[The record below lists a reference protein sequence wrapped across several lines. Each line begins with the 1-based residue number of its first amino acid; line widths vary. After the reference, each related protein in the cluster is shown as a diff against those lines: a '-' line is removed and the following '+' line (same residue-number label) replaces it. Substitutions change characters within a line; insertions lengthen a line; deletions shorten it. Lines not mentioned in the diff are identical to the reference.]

1 MLGTISSR
9 LQECDNEETTC
20 SICHGVFLIMVRLEE
35 AKKLRRVASQE
46 KTPEYL
52 EWVKDC
58 GGGGFTPWGL
68 THQMVEVEERLGCKI
83 LDPKVR

>member
-1 MLGTISSR
+1 
-9 LQECDNEETTC
+9 
-20 SICHGVFLIMVRLEE
+20 MVRLEE

-58 GGGGFTPWGL
+58 GGEVS
-68 THQMVEVEERLGCKI
+68 HQSV
-83 LDPKVR
+83 